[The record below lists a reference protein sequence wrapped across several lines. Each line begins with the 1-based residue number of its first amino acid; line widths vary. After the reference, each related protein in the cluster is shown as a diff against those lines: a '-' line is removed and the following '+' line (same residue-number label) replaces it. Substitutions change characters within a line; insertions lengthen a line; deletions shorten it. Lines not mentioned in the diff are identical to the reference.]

1 MPSPKSHLYVNA
13 SFSGSVALAVKLTT
27 PPMSAA
33 SRSADAVVMTGAPFT
48 GGGGG
53 GGLETGWLRR
63 HAAIAAITTTTTM
76 TTAAIFAQGFFAP
89 SAGVPE
95 PSAMSLGSAM
105 TFPPLRGKDSKAG
118 LGWRR
123 YK

>member
-1 MPSPKSHLYVNA
+1 
-13 SFSGSVALAVKLTT
+13 
-27 PPMSAA
+27 MSAA

-63 HAAIAAITTTTTM
+63 HAAIAAMTTTNTM

-89 SAGVPE
+89 SAGVSE
-95 PSAMSLGSAM
+95 PAAMSLGSAISL
-105 TFPPLRGKDSKAG
+105 PPQHGKDTKPG